1 MSIYYICDYIYKKNY
16 VMFKKFFQALATGCS
31 GTWVGKLFYS
41 NEEMVDYAIDNK
53 LEIEVF
59 DQASQKKLTEE
70 QITKILQTHEGEPT
84 QELVK
89 NYELT
94 EAQQII
100 LCSKKNTLLI
110 ENYLAPTGY
119 LERAL
124 CPEAEFIYVE
134 TMINKTSNIGI
145 EMFKTY
151 VDNNKKTILT
161 DELLKIALEKI
172 SSSKEEAIAAKYLIQ
187 RAYFTEAQEVY
198 LLEHSTF
205 EMMEEYLAIKQIY
218 QEESQ
223 IRLVE
228 KFYELAKIHQEDYGL
243 RPKALQ
249 LYRSK
254 RKEELQILHPE
265 GAVP

>member
-1 MSIYYICDYIYKKNY
+1 
-16 VMFKKFFQALATGCS
+16 MFKKLFHAIVTGYS
-31 GTWVGKLFYS
+31 GTWLGKLFFS
-41 NEEMVDYAIDNK
+41 NEDMVDYAIDNK
-53 LEIEVF
+53 IELEVF
-59 DQASQKKLTEE
+59 DKVSQKNLTED

-94 EAQQII
+94 VAQQII

-119 LERAL
+119 LERNL
-124 CPEAEFIYVE
+124 CPQAEFIYIE
-134 TMINKTSNIGI
+134 TMINKASNIGI

-151 VDNNKKTILT
+151 VDNNKRTILT

-172 SSSKEEAIAAKYLIQ
+172 SSSKDEAIAAKYLIQ
-187 RAYFTEAQEVY
+187 KAYFTEAQEVY
-198 LLEHSTF
+198 LVENSTF
-205 EMMEEYLAIKQIY
+205 EIMEEYLAIKQIY

-223 IRLVE
+223 IILVE
-228 KFYELAKIHQEDYGL
+228 KFYDLAKIHQEEYGL
-243 RPKALQ
+243 RPRALQ
-249 LYRSK
+249 IYRAK